1 MAPTKKTVT
10 PENVRDEWVGR
21 IDRLLEE
28 ITGWAKAKGWLVSL
42 QDKEMNEEQIG
53 TYLTKV
59 LQIKLPQGDL
69 IVEPIARFVSG
80 ADGRVDFY
88 AWPSLSRLR
97 LLWVEDHWVA
107 RTDSGVDW
115 PNPWSDNTFYEL
127 ATGLATAP

>member
-10 PENVRDEWVGR
+10 PVRDEWVGR
-21 IDRLLEE
+21 VDQLLVE
-28 ITGWAKAKGWLVSL
+28 ITDWAKAKGWLASL
-42 QDKEMNEEQIG
+42 QDKEMTEEQIG

-80 ADGRVDFY
+80 ADGRVDFS
-88 AWPSLSRLR
+88 AWPSLSRVR
-97 LLWVEDHWVA
+97 LLWLQNHWVV

-115 PNPWSDNTFYEL
+115 PNPWNESTFYEL
-127 ATGLATAP
+127 ATGLATAS